1 VKKKKTFLLFSVIL
15 CTGAIAACAQ
25 SPSSSQSQPKA
36 DDAIYEIEVR
46 VAEAADAAAVGSG
59 SKKGNKEQAPV
70 IPEAMPEKAVGP
82 PIASKL
88 LHERILRFVGSVRSP
103 PDMTRDRLE
112 VLMQIKLT
120 QDEKLPEWW
129 WHLGMSTAEW
139 TYTVFVDEGKRREF
153 PGIDISF
160 SAGDVEDGRRATTCT
175 YELETF
181 ARSLTDLGYTRH
193 PGWKQPGG
201 HLVFSRDAAGTRFG
215 TTVKVRKYVQQL
227 GAEESDFQY
236 CVYAIRVSAGESL
249 DGK

>member
-1 VKKKKTFLLFSVIL
+1 ML
-15 CTGAIAACAQ
+15 CTGGIAACAQ
-25 SPSSSQSQPKA
+25 SPSSPQSQPEA
-36 DDAIYEIEVR
+36 DDATYELEAR
-46 VAEAADAAAVGSG
+46 VAEAADAAAMASG
-59 SKKGNKEQAPV
+59 SEDGNKEQV
-70 IPEAMPEKAVGP
+70 LVTTETMPEKAVGP
-82 PIASKL
+82 PIASAFL
-88 LHERILRFVGSVRSP
+88 QERILRFVDSVRSP
-103 PDMTRDRLE
+103 PDMTRNRLE
-112 VLMQIKLT
+112 EVMQIKLT

-160 SAGDVEDGRRATTCT
+160 SAGDVEGGRKATTCT

-215 TTVKVRKYVQQL
+215 TTVKIRKYVQQL
-227 GAEESDFQY
+227 GVEASDFQY
-236 CVYAIRVSAGESL
+236 CVYAIHVSAGESL
-249 DGK
+249 DGE